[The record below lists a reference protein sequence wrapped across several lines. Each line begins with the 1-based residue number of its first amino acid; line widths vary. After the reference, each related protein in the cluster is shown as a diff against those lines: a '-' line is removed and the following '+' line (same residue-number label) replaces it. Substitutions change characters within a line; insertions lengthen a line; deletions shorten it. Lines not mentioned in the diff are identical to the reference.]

1 MTLSAMIALG
11 VAIRSLERA
20 EDDMFVLH
28 AVLDK
33 VRRPAIKP
41 PRPRVELPRERT
53 AMERLM
59 AHRAVMADIQAH
71 APCAADPDR
80 RQAGTLLRGHLV
92 HRLGSWHGEAS

>member
-1 MTLSAMIALG
+1 MTLSALIAIDLSQG
-11 VAIRSLERA
+11 LMDTADATLA
-20 EDDMFVLH
+20 TLH

-80 RQAGTLLRGHLV
+80 RQSGTLLKGHLV
-92 HRLGSWHGEAS
+92 HRLGSWHGEGV